1 MSLIQIFTLISVLS
15 PALAVPAEECISQ
28 LFERCEKKHPDHG
41 CAVFTREPKTPHPVH
56 KYNWIEEKDQCTR
69 PLGSPYFI
77 VAIPKKQTAAWIER
91 SGDGGFENWRYD
103 PYSFNRIND
112 KRISINN
119 QDNEE

>member
-1 MSLIQIFTLISVLS
+1 MSLIHILTLLSVLS

-28 LFERCEKKHPDHG
+28 LFERCEKEHPDHA

-56 KYNWIEEKDQCTR
+56 N
-69 PLGSPYFI
+69 PYFV

-112 KRISINN
+112 KRISINR
-119 QDNEE
+119 